1 LINAEELMIRHSTV
15 DNCRIDILGVEV
27 LTLDDVIRRPEKEQ
41 PVPPLE
47 RLLVLPESLVDI
59 GGRVVDSPGES

>member
-1 LINAEELMIRHSTV
+1 MIRHSTV
-15 DNCRIDILGVEV
+15 DNCRIDTLEVED

-59 GGRVVDSPGES
+59 GGRVIDSPGES